1 MKNIYEALYQLILA
15 VKKEPRTS
23 VKSKLLK
30 EFPYPQELRR
40 FLRLV
45 YNVDNVFGITSQS
58 FKSIRGKS
66 GALREVDYTILEKLL
81 TIDGWNDKFNFL
93 YEQLMWHSAEAKEI
107 YLNAIDKD
115 LKIGI
120 GVKTINKALPGCI
133 DEFNIMLAQK
143 QTEERFSKT
152 FSDTE
157 WVYFNQKID
166 GVRCIVEFHGKN
178 DIRFFSR
185 NGIKMEEFLVENIRY
200 ELNKHYHIFK
210 GRRLDGEIY
219 STKFQR
225 FMRIYRRKNIDLDS
239 LYIRHSTKLAIFDLI
254 DMCNEPLSKRVAEMK
269 RLSEAVDMR
278 FITFL
283 PYYKT
288 KTNHL
293 FLLQVARKYIQAEA
307 EGIIVKHP
315 NMPYEFKRSDFWQK
329 FKNKETMDLLL
340 IGVFEGEA
348 GTALEGTLGGFIL
361 DYNGTPVR
369 CGSGFS
375 RRERDYLWKV
385 RDTLIGEVV
394 EVSYME
400 KTDTGSLRHPIFE
413 KFRFDIVK

>member
-185 NGIKMEEFLVENIRY
+185 NGIK
-200 ELNKHYHIFK
+200 
-210 GRRLDGEIY
+210 
-219 STKFQR
+219 
-225 FMRIYRRKNIDLDS
+225 
-239 LYIRHSTKLAIFDLI
+239 
-254 DMCNEPLSKRVAEMK
+254 
-269 RLSEAVDMR
+269 
-278 FITFL
+278 
-283 PYYKT
+283 
-288 KTNHL
+288 
-293 FLLQVARKYIQAEA
+293 
-307 EGIIVKHP
+307 
-315 NMPYEFKRSDFWQK
+315 
-329 FKNKETMDLLL
+329 
-340 IGVFEGEA
+340 
-348 GTALEGTLGGFIL
+348 
-361 DYNGTPVR
+361 
-369 CGSGFS
+369 
-375 RRERDYLWKV
+375 WK
-385 RDTLIGEVV
+385 
-394 EVSYME
+394 S
-400 KTDTGSLRHPIFE
+400 F
-413 KFRFDIVK
+413 